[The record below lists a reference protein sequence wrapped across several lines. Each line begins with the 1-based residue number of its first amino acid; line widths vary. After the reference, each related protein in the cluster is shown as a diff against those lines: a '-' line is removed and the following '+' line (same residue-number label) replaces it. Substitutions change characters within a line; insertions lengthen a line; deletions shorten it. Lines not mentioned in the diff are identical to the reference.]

1 MRMKRVFEMNKNIFD
16 HFRRA
21 FIEPSKKI
29 FSAGES
35 PTLKLVASSLREVL
49 YLQIELSG
57 KGTYINESMIL
68 KYILSVLIFQISKV
82 HFISYRK

>member
-1 MRMKRVFEMNKNIFD
+1 M
-16 HFRRA
+16 A
-21 FIEPSKKI
+21 FIEASKKI
-29 FSAGES
+29 FLAGES

-68 KYILSVLIFQISKV
+68 KIF
-82 HFISYRK
+82 YLY